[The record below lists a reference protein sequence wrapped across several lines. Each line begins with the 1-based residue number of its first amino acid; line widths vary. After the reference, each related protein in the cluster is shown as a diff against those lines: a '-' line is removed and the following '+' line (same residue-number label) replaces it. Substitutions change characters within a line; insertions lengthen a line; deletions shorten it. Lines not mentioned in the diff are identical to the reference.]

1 MIFAM
6 ADPLNER
13 GAEPLDRADSDIPF
27 QDWHRLVT
35 RPVGEEKR
43 LACGLS
49 VAEGV
54 GATPDEPQAFPHSF
68 VSTRM

>member
-43 LACGLS
+43 LACGFS

-54 GATPDEPQAFPHSF
+54 GAA
-68 VSTRM
+68 